1 MITVNVPELD
11 LNDDFLIESVNIKDY
26 GGRINRYKINAVS
39 GEALGGWL
47 DFFNSLARQS
57 QNLRLYDDEQVG
69 ILRENAETINVS
81 DAAET
86 DNTGKPES
94 RTDLARADFGETD
107 WVHP

>member
-1 MITVNVPELD
+1 MVGFSLTHLHV
-11 LNDDFLIESVNIKDY
+11 SR
-26 GGRINRYKINAVS
+26 RICDCMTTNK
-39 GEALGGWL
+39 
-47 DFFNSLARQS
+47 
-57 QNLRLYDDEQVG
+57 VG